1 MIMEEVGEDIFYSP
15 EKTVQEKD
23 EKNNFEEK
31 RRVDLL
37 RATLEKKDPS
47 CKELDDPALRRF
59 LRARDLHVE
68 KASQMV
74 TKYLAWRRT
83 FVPKG
88 SISESEVPNQIAQ
101 NKMFMQG
108 KDKQGHPIAV
118 LFGSRHFSSKGGL
131 EEFKR
136 LCFIAHRM
144 LSSMHSEHLFLT
156 VFWLDFQAMWC
167 LFWINCAAGTYTTF
181 QLLRNNLDGQEKFT
195 IIADLQGYGY
205 CNSDVR
211 GSVAALNILQD
222 YYPERLGKVYNI
234 HVPYVFM
241 TLWKIICPFIDQ
253 NTRKKIVFVENKRL
267 RETLLEDI
275 DESQLPEIYGG
286 KMPLVPIHMA

>member
-1 MIMEEVGEDIFYSP
+1 M
-15 EKTVQEKD
+15 
-23 EKNNFEEK
+23 
-31 RRVDLL
+31 
-37 RATLEKKDPS
+37 
-47 CKELDDPALRRF
+47 
-59 LRARDLHVE
+59 E

-88 SISESEVPNQIAQ
+88 YVV
-101 NKMFMQG
+101 FVL
-108 KDKQGHPIAV
+108 DK
-118 LFGSRHFSSKGGL
+118 
-131 EEFKR
+131 
-136 LCFIAHRM
+136 LCR
-144 LSSMHSEHLFLT
+144 S
-156 VFWLDFQAMWC
+156 
-167 LFWINCAAGTYTTF
+167 
-181 QLLRNNLDGQEKFT
+181 NLDGQEKFT
-195 IIADLQGYGY
+195 VIADLQGYGY

-211 GSVAALNILQD
+211 GCLASLSILQD

-241 TLWKIICPFIDQ
+241 TLWKIICPFIDK

-275 DESQLPEIYGG
+275 DESQLPEVYGG